1 MDYLAEPLLNCTPFP
16 NRASSHA
23 RWYAAYTYPRHEK
36 AVLKQLESKSIEA
49 FLPVFLTENR
59 WKDRRV
65 QIQNPLFPG
74 YVFVR
79 VGSQDLMR
87 LLSTDGVSYVLR
99 NGEAGGSLS
108 DQETLAVEALCKGSE
123 PRGPHSYL
131 RVGRRVRIESG
142 PFAGVEGVLAK
153 VRDATRVVITVDALC
168 SSVSVEIEP
177 ERVHL
182 LDKAAMA
189 TLDTHID
196 ARALTNA

>member
-1 MDYLAEPLLNCTPFP
+1 MSTTTPRPEPRSLPCYAVRVRSRGEQFVADLL
-16 NRASSHA
+16 
-23 RWYAAYTYPRHEK
+23 RHK
-36 AVLKQLESKSIEA
+36 DFQVLVPT
-49 FLPVFLTENR
+49 FTELR
-59 WKDRRV
+59 RYSDRVSRV
-65 QIQNPLFPG
+65 TSALFPG